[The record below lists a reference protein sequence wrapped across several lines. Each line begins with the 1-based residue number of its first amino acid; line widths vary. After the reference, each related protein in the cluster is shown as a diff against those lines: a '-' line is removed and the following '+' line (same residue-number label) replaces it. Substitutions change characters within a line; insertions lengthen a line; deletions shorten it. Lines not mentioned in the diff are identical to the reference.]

1 MNNSKIEQRAKEIR
15 EQHGGR
21 IFSFPIHE
29 EDPYSKYIVAIHLGN
44 DQYNIYPEALSIE
57 EAAAGIMA
65 TLEGFKEEGW
75 DDDYE
80 RNVRFISH
88 EAQMDSPNLTMRRLK
103 KANVSRPL
111 LELGVDMS
119 KKEDD
124 PEEYLISGRGLVK
137 WTYIEM
143 VDSKNAKAIRFM
155 NEYYKLLAM
164 RKYGKTAAAIKQEV
178 RRMTKEQAVEWIEKT
193 YKRYIPDSSEIFNIM
208 NIIS

>member
-1 MNNSKIEQRAKEIR
+1 MNKNNIEQRAR
-15 EQHGGR
+15 DTRARLGGR

-29 EDPYSKYIVAIHLGN
+29 EDPYSKYAVAIHLG
-44 DQYNIYPEALSIE
+44 DDKYNVYPEPLNIE
-57 EAAAGIMA
+57 EAASAILA
-65 TLEGFKEEGW
+65 TLEGFKEQGL
-75 DDDYE
+75 DDDYD

-111 LELGVDMS
+111 LELGVDVM

-124 PEEYLISGRGLVK
+124 PEEYLSARGLLK

-143 VDSKNAKAIRFM
+143 VDNKNEKAFWFM
-155 NEYYKLLAM
+155 DEYYKLLAM

-178 RRMTKEQAVEWIEKT
+178 RRMTKEQAIQWIEKT